1 MYIYVCIHIYSVYM
15 LLYKKASL
23 LVLWVNTF
31 YSTIT
36 ITTVYIPNQNALIIY
51 QEDIGLKQSVDH
63 DQEVCNNMLNGTA
76 ISVCECVCVCAYGCE
91 IASRPLHTHFPHDT
105 CTHTRR
111 KRSVQQLVWL
121 TLPQQ
126 LKCDPGSIFAVLQS
140 SERLFLHLSSFCFHT
155 NLARLPGLKPQLSEL
170 MQEWARHSF
179 PSEAGFTHM
188 RADFFFF
195 IIVTWHF
202 ITV

>member
-1 MYIYVCIHIYSVYM
+1 
-15 LLYKKASL
+15 
-23 LVLWVNTF
+23 
-31 YSTIT
+31 
-36 ITTVYIPNQNALIIY
+36 
-51 QEDIGLKQSVDH
+51 
-63 DQEVCNNMLNGTA
+63 MLNGTA

-121 TLPQQ
+121 TLPHQP
-126 LKCDPGSIFAVLQS
+126 KRDPGSIFAALQS
-140 SERLFLHLSSFCFHT
+140 SEQFFLHLSSFCFHT
-155 NLARLPGLKPQLSEL
+155 NLAQLPGLKPQLSEL

-195 IIVTWHF
+195 CYCYLTFHNCLDGEDQITYHMVSHF
-202 ITV
+202 WDCRDDQICATKASESLVSG